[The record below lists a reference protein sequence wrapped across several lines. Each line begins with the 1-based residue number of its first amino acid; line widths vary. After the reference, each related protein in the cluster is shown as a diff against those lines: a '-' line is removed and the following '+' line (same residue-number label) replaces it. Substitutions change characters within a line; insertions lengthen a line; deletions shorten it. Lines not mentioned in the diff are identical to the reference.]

1 MKDKN
6 YARFIITNINS
17 KENYKKLE
25 NYILNKFEYSEIII
39 LYNKNTNIE
48 KLKNEL
54 SPKSDNVLLLNLG
67 ENYNEDMN
75 IKAGLEFSKGDI
87 IFVLKD
93 LNIENMEEYLDN
105 LYEEN
110 KNGIDLCSLIFK
122 YNTFKD
128 KIFNLLLPNINNA
141 YDLYFLCTRRIINAI
156 SECGNTNIPISY
168 IIRNLGYNYSETT
181 YNNKNYKLSQKNR
194 GIYLLLYYQFI
205 YKITLRISIF
215 CSLAS
220 LGGGIYSLILK
231 IFKFQL
237 VNGWA
242 STFTFLSFC
251 FTFVFLI
258 FSIIIRFLGLLF
270 VEVNSMPIYKVIQI
284 NKL

>member
-6 YARFIITNINS
+6 YASFIITKIAD
-17 KENYKKLE
+17 KESYKKLE
-25 NYILNKFEYSEIII
+25 NYILSKFEYSEIII
-39 LYNKNTNIE
+39 LSNKNTDIE

-54 SPKSDNVLLLNLG
+54 SPNSDNVLLLNLG
-67 ENYNEDMN
+67 NDYNEDMN

-87 IFVLKD
+87 VFVLKD
-93 LNIENMEEYLDN
+93 LTIGNMEEYIDN
-105 LYEEN
+105 LYENN

-122 YNTFKD
+122 YNGFKD
-128 KIFNLLLPNINNA
+128 KLFNMLLPNINNA
-141 YDLYFLCTRRIINAI
+141 NDLYFLCTRRIINAI

-168 IIRNLGYNYSETT
+168 IIRNLGYNYSEII
-181 YNNKNYKLSQKNR
+181 YNNKRYKSSQKNR
-194 GIYLLLYYQFI
+194 GIYLLLYYQVI

-215 CSLAS
+215 CSLTA

-231 IFKFQL
+231 IFKFPI
-237 VNGWA
+237 VSGWA

-258 FSIIIRFLGLLF
+258 FSVIIRFLGLLF
-270 VEVNSMPIYKVIQI
+270 IEVNGMPIYKVIQI

>member
-6 YARFIITNINS
+6 YASFIITNIVN

-39 LYNKNTNIE
+39 LSNKNTDIE

-67 ENYNEDMN
+67 NDYNEDMN

-93 LNIENMEEYLDN
+93 LTIENMEEYLDS
-105 LYEEN
+105 LYENN

-122 YNTFKD
+122 YNSFKD
-128 KIFNLLLPNINNA
+128 KLFHLLLPNINNA
-141 YDLYFLCTRRIINAI
+141 NDLYFLCTRRIINAI

-168 IIRNLGYNYSETT
+168 IIRNLGYNYSEII
-181 YNNKNYKLSQKNR
+181 YNNKNYKSSQKNR
-194 GIYLLLYYQFI
+194 GIYLLLYYQVV

-215 CSLAS
+215 CSLIALS
-220 LGGGIYSLILK
+220 GGIYSLILK
-231 IFKFQL
+231 IFKFPI

-270 VEVNSMPIYKVIQI
+270 IEVNSLPIYKVIQI

>member
-6 YARFIITNINS
+6 YASFIITNINNKES
-17 KENYKKLE
+17 KRNYKKLE

-93 LNIENMEEYLDN
+93 LNLENMEEYLDN
-105 LYEEN
+105 LYEQN
-110 KNGIDLCSLIFK
+110 KRGVDLCSLIFK

-128 KIFNLLLPNINNA
+128 K
-141 YDLYFLCTRRIINAI
+141 
-156 SECGNTNIPISY
+156 
-168 IIRNLGYNYSETT
+168 
-181 YNNKNYKLSQKNR
+181 
-194 GIYLLLYYQFI
+194 
-205 YKITLRISIF
+205 
-215 CSLAS
+215 
-220 LGGGIYSLILK
+220 
-231 IFKFQL
+231 
-237 VNGWA
+237 
-242 STFTFLSFC
+242 
-251 FTFVFLI
+251 
-258 FSIIIRFLGLLF
+258 
-270 VEVNSMPIYKVIQI
+270 
-284 NKL
+284 

>member
-6 YARFIITNINS
+6 YASFIITNINS

-25 NYILNKFEYSEIII
+25 TYILDKFEYSEIII

-168 IIRNLGYNYSETT
+168 IIRNLGYNYSETN

-194 GIYLLLYYQFI
+194 GIYLLLYYQVI

-215 CSLAS
+215 CSLVA

-231 IFKFQL
+231 IFKFQI